1 MDFFT
6 AMNVS
11 SAGLSAQRTRINIA
25 SSNLANIETTRT
37 PEGGPYRRRQVML
50 AAVPFEQTF
59 AQLHG
64 ADMGAKSGQVH
75 SVEVTSIEADQSEP
89 RLVYNPEH
97 PDARQ
102 DGYVAMPNIN
112 PVSEMVDLLTTTRS
126 YEANV
131 SALKATKAM
140 ALEALKIGG
149 GA

>member
-11 SAGLSAQRTRINIA
+11 SAGLSAQRTRINVA
-25 SSNLANIETTRT
+25 SSNLANVETTRT
-37 PEGGPYRRRQVML
+37 PEGGPYRRRQVTL
-50 AAVPFEQTF
+50 AAVPFSKTFDHIRDLDLSQQT
-59 AQLHG
+59 
-64 ADMGAKSGQVH
+64 H
-75 SVEVTSIEADQSEP
+75 SVEVTGIEADESEP

-112 PVSEMVDLLTTTRS
+112 PISEMVDLLTTQRS

-131 SALKATKAM
+131 SAMRASKAM
-140 ALEALKIGG
+140 ALEALKIGS
-149 GA
+149 

>member
-11 SAGLSAQRTRINIA
+11 SAGLSAQRTRINVA
-25 SSNLANIETTRT
+25 SSNLANVETTRT
-37 PEGGPYRRRQVML
+37 PEGGPYRRRQVNL
-50 AAVPFEQTF
+50 AAVPFSQTF
-59 AQLHG
+59 DHIRDLDLSQ
-64 ADMGAKSGQVH
+64 QTH
-75 SVEVTSIEADQSEP
+75 SVEVTGIEADESEP

-112 PVSEMVDLLTTTRS
+112 PISEMVDLLTTTRS

-131 SALKATKAM
+131 SAMRASKSM
-140 ALEALKIGG
+140 ALEALKIGS
-149 GA
+149 